1 MAGVRLRTKFLLS
14 FLLSSLGLTCA
25 SLLVVRHGVEKQVR
39 EEISGDLRNSVVT
52 FRSVQR
58 QREIALARSAELLA
72 SMPTLKALM
81 TTGDALTI
89 QDASRD
95 IWRLSGSGLFVLANR
110 ETRVVALHTSRPGF
124 TPVLAQAALEESL
137 GDQGND
143 HWWFGGGHLYEVFVQ
158 PIYFGAPGKSTTL
171 GLLAVGYEIDEQV
184 VNEISRIAASQVA
197 FLYGDQIAFSTL
209 SDRQESELL
218 NQWPRKRGSAAQSDI
233 ELGNEEFLSTSV
245 ELSPDPSSRAPV
257 RLIVLKSYDQATLF
271 LQRLNHLLIV
281 LGLATVLIGG
291 AVVSVISATFTRP
304 LKNLVA
310 GVRSLE
316 RGDYGYPLPVH
327 GNDEVAE
334 VTGAFDRMRQTVR
347 RTQEQLLHAE
357 RLATIGTM
365 ASSISHDLRHALTA
379 MLANA
384 EFLCDARLNGRR
396 REDLYQEIR
405 VAVDHMTDLL
415 ESLLEFSRTRESLN
429 PVLGNIETVIRR
441 AAETVKTHPG
451 FHDVRI
457 VIAGDGPGICWIDP
471 RKMERVFYNLL
482 LNACDAVPPG
492 RGLVQVTVTTATPDR
507 LIVRIADNGHGI
519 APQIQE
525 KLFHP
530 FTSFGKEN
538 GSGLGLA
545 VVQKI
550 VHDHGGEIS
559 VESTSA
565 HGAVFKLVLPMGPPT
580 SIQSDI
586 AEHEMSVPP
595 EAA

>member
-39 EEISGDLRNSVVT
+39 EEISSDLQNSVTT
-52 FRSVQR
+52 FQNGQR
-58 QREIALARSAELLA
+58 QREAALSRAAELLA

-81 TTGDALTI
+81 TTRDAPTI
-89 QDASRD
+89 QDASGD
-95 IWRLSGSGLFVLANR
+95 IWRLSGSSLFVLANR
-110 ETRVVALHTSRPGF
+110 DARVVALHTSQPGF
-124 TPVLAQAALEESL
+124 TPQRAQASLRESL
-137 GDQGND
+137 DGRANN

-158 PIYFGAPGKSTTL
+158 PIYFGAAGQSTTL

-184 VNEISRIAASQVA
+184 AKDISRSAASQVA
-197 FLYGDQIAFSTL
+197 FLYGNEIAVSTL
-209 SDRQESELL
+209 S
-218 NQWPRKRGSAAQSDI
+218 AAQEPELFSQWSPTGTVASQSDVK
-233 ELGNEEFLSTSV
+233 LGDEQFLLTSV
-245 ELSPDPSSRAPV
+245 ELSPASARAAV
-257 RLIVLKSYDQATLF
+257 RLIVLKSYDQATIF
-271 LQRLNHLLIV
+271 LQRLNRLLIF
-281 LGLATVLIGG
+281 LGLATVFIGG

-304 LKNLVA
+304 LKTLVA

-316 RGDYGYPLPVH
+316 RGDYVYPLPVR

-334 VTGAFDRMRQTVR
+334 VTGAFARTRQTLR
-347 RTQEQLLHAE
+347 KTQEQLLHAE

-384 EFLCDARLNGRR
+384 EFLCDTRLNGRR

-405 VAVDHMTDLL
+405 KAVDHMTDLL

-429 PVLGNIETVIRR
+429 PALGNVATVIQR
-441 AAETVKTHPG
+441 AAEAVRTHPV
-451 FHDVRI
+451 FHRVRI
-457 VIAGDGPGICWIDP
+457 VVSSDGPGICWMDAK
-471 RKMERVFYNLL
+471 KMERVFFNLL
-482 LNACDAVPPG
+482 LNACEAAAPDG
-492 RGLVQVTVTTATPDR
+492 GLVHVTVSTAPEGVVVR
-507 LIVRIADNGHGI
+507 LADNGHGI
-519 APQIQE
+519 APEIQD
-525 KLFHP
+525 KLFQP

-550 VHDHGGEIS
+550 IQDHGGAIS

-565 HGAVFKLVLPMGPPT
+565 QGAVFKLVLPAGPTASVPLN
-580 SIQSDI
+580 I
-586 AEHEMSVPP
+586 AEREMPVPP